1 MKPQNITPKTN
12 PRHSFTYQPQEGQN
26 GRFVAL
32 RLVITDFNANF
43 APILCNIRR
52 IILYFY

>member
-1 MKPQNITPKTN
+1 MKPQNITLKTN
-12 PRHSFTYQPQEGQN
+12 PLHSFAYQPQEGQK

-43 APILCNIRR
+43 APHLCAA
-52 IILYFY
+52 